1 MQLLKSLKN
10 KLSSEPKPGFRRHS
24 PEALYILKQGQLE
37 SYRSSQT
44 NSALAFSFLP
54 EQLTY
59 RSWCWI
65 SQFSEQLLP
74 AQTVTY
80 GLFRPL
86 NWEVVLKPEITG
98 VFTPDGSGIKS
109 AHICTQLRA
118 RAAARLATLSSNRA
132 TRNCGDKS
140 LCRASAPAN

>member
-1 MQLLKSLKN
+1 LLKSLKN
-10 KLSSEPKPGFRRHS
+10 KLCEPKPGFRRHS

-44 NSALAFSFLP
+44 NSALALASS
-54 EQLTY
+54 QSLTY

-86 NWEVVLKPEITG
+86 NSGSSPKPEITG
-98 VFTPDGSGIKS
+98 VFTPDGSELSQLTS
-109 AHICTQLRA
+109 ALSYEQERQLALRPY
-118 RAAARLATLSSNRA
+118 LV
-132 TRNCGDKS
+132 TRRNEVWGQVAMPCV
-140 LCRASAPAN
+140 CASKLDRS